1 LWLPALTRWRE
12 RNADKKT
19 NVDNEPAPDRND
31 EYLLYQTLL
40 GAWPFEPTE
49 DERRMTND
57 ETSKPSSFVLG
68 PSSGFVERIQAYMEK
83 ATKEAKVHTSW
94 VNPNAGYDAAVRTFV
109 SGILADQGF
118 LGDLG
123 VLLRPVAYY
132 GQFNALAQTLLKLT
146 SPGVPDIYQGAELW
160 DLSLVDPDN
169 RRPVDFVLRRAL
181 LAALKDRIEQ
191 AGDDLRPLARELL
204 ETSQDGRI
212 KLYLTERVLAFRRAH
227 ADLFAQGAYLPLG
240 AQGSK
245 HEHVCAFA
253 RVHRGKS
260 AIVVAPRLVA
270 KLAEGA
276 ERPPID
282 EEVWRDTWLELPD
295 APANARYRNILTGE
309 TLIAQARGLR
319 LAAIFSSLPVCLL
332 VRQ

>member
-1 LWLPALTRWRE
+1 M
-12 RNADKKT
+12 
-19 NVDNEPAPDRND
+19 
-31 EYLLYQTLL
+31 LYPCTIHATYRLQ
-40 GAWPFEPTE
+40 
-49 DERRMTND
+49 
-57 ETSKPSSFVLG
+57 LG
-68 PSSGFVERIQAYMEK
+68 PAFTFREVQALLDYLVDLGISDCY
-83 ATKEAKVHTSW
+83 ASPIFQARAGSTH
-94 VNPNAGYDAAVRTFV
+94 GYDICDHGQISSALGGEAAFE
-109 SGILADQGF
+109 AF
-118 LGDLG
+118 AAA
-123 VLLRPVAYY
+123 LRAR
-132 GQFNALAQTLLKLT
+132 
-146 SPGVPDIYQGAELW
+146 EMLW
-160 DLSLVDPDN
+160 DLSPVDPDN

-191 AGDDLRPLARELL
+191 ASDDLRPFARELL
-204 ETSQDGRI
+204 ETSHDGRI
-212 KLYLTERVLAFRRAH
+212 KLYLIERVLAFRRAH

-253 RVHRGKS
+253 RIHRGKS

-270 KLAEGA
+270 KLAEGV
-276 ERPPID
+276 ERPPIG

-309 TLIAQARGLR
+309 TLVAQARGLR